1 MSFSKVALFVV
12 ASLLHSRLGVSFP
25 VTTHP
30 QRTVSTKT
38 ALLAVSFSSHHTGG
52 GDEVPE
58 EEAHHPNRLAEFNG
72 LEPIPHSSARKA
84 RMQQDS
90 KNRIRFAKY
99 GDDLWKLREAMNK
112 LSTKLVASIQSG
124 VREKEEDI
132 LQQLREVERQDPE
145 LVYRLELERLRKAQ
159 SEGRTSDAERHS
171 KNAMAA
177 RSCLPQYNLD
187 GLWVGK

>member
-25 VTTHP
+25 VTHP
-30 QRTVSTKT
+30 QRTFSTKT
-38 ALLAVSFSSHHTGG
+38 ALAVSFSSHAGG
-52 GDEVPE
+52 EVPE
-58 EEAHHPNRLAEFNG
+58 EAHPNRLAEFNG

-84 RMQQDS
+84 RMKQDS
-90 KNRIRFAKY
+90 KNRLRFAKY
-99 GDDLWKLREAMNK
+99 GDDLWKLREAMNTLNK
-112 LSTKLVASIQSG
+112 KLVASINSG

-132 LQQLREVERQDPE
+132 RQQLHEVERQDPE